1 MERYSDARPY
11 EERRYW
17 YFTTHSTGPGTIPKD
32 LHVLETRD
40 GKNEKGTWGT
50 FILLDGVLN
59 TDELHEFDLKE
70 LAPRD

>member
-1 MERYSDARPY
+1 MERYSDVRPY

-17 YFTTHSTGPGTIPKD
+17 YFTTHGTGPGTIPKD
-32 LHVLETRD
+32 LSVLETRE
-40 GKNEKGTWGT
+40 GQNEKGTWGL
-50 FILLDGVLN
+50 FILLDGVLS